1 MNYYAVGIPAALVAV
16 VLGLLLWLLYLQQ
29 NRLPLLP
36 EQVRAWREREGL
48 SQEQA
53 AEVIG
58 RFLGKRQTDGEERI
72 DVRTLQRWEAGENL
86 PHLMTYLKMQPLLNG
101 KANYLQMQQTLDNGT
116 QSYGAFVRRD
126 EATPA
131 DIARL
136 LYEPI
141 ERSYK
146 KGLIS
151 EEDWKAHQ
159 ERRAADYQAAAQR
172 QPARKRGRP
181 RKKHRS
187 R

>member
-1 MNYYAVGIPAALVAV
+1 MNYYAVGIPATLLAA
-16 VLGLLLWLLYLQQ
+16 VLGLLLWLWYLQQ

-36 EQVRAWREREGL
+36 EQVRAWRLREGL

-53 AEVIG
+53 AEQIG
-58 RFLGKRQTDGEERI
+58 DYLGRKT
-72 DVRTLQRWEAGENL
+72 DVRTIQRWEAGENL

-101 KANYLQMQQTLDNGT
+101 KTNYLQMQQTLDNGT

-126 EATPA
+126 EASLE
-131 DIARL
+131 DFDDLIHKSH
-136 LYEPI
+136 

-151 EEDWKAHQ
+151 EEDWKAYQ

-181 RKKHRS
+181 RKRHRS
-187 R
+187 Q

>member
-1 MNYYAVGIPAALVAV
+1 
-16 VLGLLLWLLYLQQ
+16 
-29 NRLPLLP
+29 LLP

-48 SQEQA
+48 TQEQA
-53 AEVIG
+53 AEQIG
-58 RFLGKRQTDGEERI
+58 DHLGRKT
-72 DVRTLQRWEAGENL
+72 DVRTIQRWEAGENL
-86 PHLMTYLKMQPLLNG
+86 PHPITYLKMQPLLNG
-101 KANYLQMQQTLDNGT
+101 KTNYLQMQQTLDNGT
-116 QSYGAFVRRD
+116 QSYGAFVKRD

>member
-1 MNYYAVGIPAALVAV
+1 MNYYAVGIPALLLATAL
-16 VLGLLLWLLYLQQ
+16 LLLLWLWYIQQ
-29 NRLPLLP
+29 NRLLLLP
-36 EQVRAWREREGL
+36 EQIRAWRGREGL
-48 SQEQA
+48 TQEQA
-53 AEVIG
+53 AEQIG
-58 RFLGKRQTDGEERI
+58 KHLKNDDFST
-72 DVRTLQRWEAGENL
+72 RTLQRWEAGENL

-101 KANYLQMQQTLDNGT
+101 KTNYLQMQQTLDNGT

-131 DIARL
+131 DIAHL
-136 LYEPI
+136 LYESI